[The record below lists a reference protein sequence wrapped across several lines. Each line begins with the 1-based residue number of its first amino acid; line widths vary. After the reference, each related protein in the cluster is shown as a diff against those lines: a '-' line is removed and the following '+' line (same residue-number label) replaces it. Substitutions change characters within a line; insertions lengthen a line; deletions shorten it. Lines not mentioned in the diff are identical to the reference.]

1 MANNTTIQQPKP
13 EVVRFYELACGA
25 EYRNLSVLKA
35 GTLAHCPVH
44 THLGHKIVRKLRK
57 TETLES

>member
-1 MANNTTIQQPKP
+1 MANNASGLYKQQA

-35 GTLAHCPVH
+35 GTMVRCPVH

-57 TETLES
+57 TESL